1 MKFLSKALLVF
12 LVFSNIAYSQNHIID
27 ESKIRNDDP
36 MIYMLDSLQ
45 FSAAFESINFTCDT
59 SKLNIFNYCPDL
71 VPMFNDQ
78 VYEARLKLLDE
89 KSPFD
94 LVFNSAVKTY
104 IDVYAIRK
112 RALVSRVLGLSHL
125 YFPMFEEELD
135 RYNLPIELKY
145 LAIVESALNPIAV
158 SRSGAGGL
166 WQFMYP
172 TGKMFGLNQDSYTDE
187 RKDPYESTKAA
198 CKYVKYLYGM
208 FGDWQMV
215 LAAYNCGPGTV
226 NKAIRRSGGKKTYW
240 EIRPY
245 LPLETQ
251 NYVPAFIAVNY
262 VMNYSKEHNLY
273 PISPKKEFF
282 FADTIKLK
290 SRTDLKHVAN
300 VLQVQLED
308 LKFLNPKYKTTLIP
322 FDPEN
327 SILCLPATLVGT
339 FIANEQYIYALS
351 KENINIAYR
360 STSNF
365 GSNIVTKLPSYHIVK
380 KGEGILSIAKKYHCS
395 IAEIKS
401 WNKLKSNHIS
411 PGKKLIV
418 YTENSLV
425 TSVSKP
431 KTTYTTVVYD
441 SSSPAIGNLDFSD
454 NNIQTIDSISAS
466 NENSAS
472 VLKTEANVQQK
483 QTDKQTELFYVV
495 QRGDT
500 LWKIA
505 NRYNGLTVEELKK
518 ANQISDNKSLK
529 LGTKLKIPLK
539 S

>member
-1 MKFLSKALLVF
+1 MKFLSKTLIALLLISN
-12 LVFSNIAYSQNHIID
+12 LVSSQNINYG
-27 ESKIRNDDP
+27 ESKLRSDDP
-36 MIYMLDSLQ
+36 IISMLDSLQ

-59 SKLNIFNYCPDL
+59 SKLNVFNYCPDL
-71 VPMFNDQ
+71 VPMFSD
-78 VYEARLKLLDE
+78 YEYESRLKLLDE

-94 LVFNSAVKTY
+94 LVFNPAVKTF

-125 YFPMFEEELD
+125 YFTMFEEELD
-135 RYNLPIELKY
+135 RYNLPLEFKY
-145 LAIVESALNPIAV
+145 LAIVESALNPVAI
-158 SRSGAGGL
+158 SRSGAAGL

-172 TGKMFGLNQDSYTDE
+172 TGKMFGLNQDSYSDE

-198 CKYVKYLYGM
+198 CKYVKYLYKM

-262 VMNYSKEHNLY
+262 VMNYYKEHNLY

-290 SRTDLKHVAN
+290 ARTDLKHVAN
-300 VLQVQLED
+300 VLQMNIED
-308 LKFLNPKYKTTLIP
+308 LRFLNPKYKTTFIP
-322 FDPEN
+322 FDLDN
-327 SILCLPATLVGT
+327 SIVCLPTTKVGT
-339 FIANEQYIYALS
+339 FIANEEYIYSLS
-351 KENINIAYR
+351 KENINLAYKN
-360 STSNF
+360 TSNF
-365 GSNIVTKLPSYHIVK
+365 GSNSVTKLPSYYTVR
-380 KGEGILSIAKKYHCS
+380 KGDGILTIAKKYNCS

-401 WNKLKSNHIS
+401 WNKLKSNRIE
-411 PGKKLIV
+411 PGKKLII
-418 YTENSLV
+418 YSDNSLATV
-425 TSVSKP
+425 VSKP
-431 KTTYTTVVYD
+431 KTIYTTLAYD
-441 SSSPAIGNLDFSD
+441 SSSQVIGNLDFSD
-454 NNIQTIDSISAS
+454 NNQGITDSIPHTT
-466 NENSAS
+466 ENLNSIA
-472 VLKTEANVQQK
+472 KTETKVL
-483 QTDKQTELFYVV
+483 QTEVFKTKELFHVV
-495 QRGDT
+495 QKGDT
-500 LWKIA
+500 LWNIA
-505 NRYNGLTVEELKK
+505 NRYNGLTVEDLKK
-518 ANQISDNKSLK
+518 ANQIADNKSLK